1 MIYFFIYF
9 NMMFINTPEALIGKN
24 LKTLKHYEEVE
35 TSDENIKSGIR
46 RFRSED
52 ELFFLDEKIEEFH
65 CEVDTDSKI
74 ISVKFRI
81 KEAIL
86 QMNYRNKFIDVFGEP
101 DASFCIG
108 EIAKSSETKL
118 SNGAVSSSAVIIPKK
133 CDFFDNS
140 VLATVWKLDN
150 NVFLEFTHPQSRSTF
165 PRAYINITKSSKWV
179 EMK

>member
-1 MIYFFIYF
+1 MNDEITLNELLDFGEKLKLNQKIL
-9 NMMFINTPEALIGKN
+9 NEMNEVLEWS
-24 LKTLKHYEEVE
+24 KTLNEEQIQE
-35 TSDENIKSGIR
+35 AIE
-46 RFRSED
+46 
-52 ELFFLDEKIEEFH
+52 FLDEKIEEFH

>member
-1 MIYFFIYF
+1 MIRYTK
-9 NMMFINTPEALIGKN
+9 NTPEALIGKN
-24 LKTLKHYEEVE
+24 FKTLKYYEEVE

-52 ELFFLDEKIEEFH
+52 ELFFLDEEIEEFR
-65 CEVDTDSKI
+65 CEVDADSKI
-74 ISVKFRI
+74 ISVKFQI

-86 QMNYRNKFIDVFGEP
+86 QMNYRNKFIEVFGEP

-133 CDFFDNS
+133 CDFFDIS

-150 NVFLEFTHPQSRSTF
+150 NVFMELTHPQSRSRF
-165 PRAYINITKSSKWV
+165 PRAYINLTKSSKWV